1 MDDSIQSSAVINLM
15 NLLLFE
21 PVLLDFGPCFLL
33 SFCNISDSH
42 SVVSNSLRP
51 HELRPPGSSV
61 HEIFQARMLKWAA
74 SPFSRGS
81 SQPRDWTQVS
91 PALQADS
98 FPYEPPEKPCNIGRT
113 LTTCV
118 YLSIYIKHFIFI
130 SSFILLT
137 DSLLW
142 RSLVQEIRKSESCL
156 EYCF

>member
-1 MDDSIQSSAVINLM
+1 MGDSIQSLAVINLM
-15 NLLLFE
+15 NFLLFE
-21 PVLLDFGPCFLL
+21 PVFLDFGPCFLL

-42 SVVSNSLRP
+42 SVVSNSATPLTTPTRLLCP
-51 HELRPPGSSV
+51 WDFPSGQPVPSPGDLPNLGTELR
-61 HEIFQARMLKWAA
+61 
-74 SPFSRGS
+74 
-81 SQPRDWTQVS
+81 S
-91 PALQADS
+91 PALQADC